1 MATHDA
7 VIDWTRPEATSD
19 ADFLAGHYSR
29 AHTIGF
35 DEGITVPGSAS
46 PSVVRAPWSETAAAD
61 PEELLVAATATCH
74 MLWFLDFARR
84 AGLAVR
90 RYRDNPKGV
99 MGKMPDGS
107 IGITRITLRPEVA
120 FADPPSAGALEALHH
135 EAHRACNIANSIRSE
150 VVVEPA
156 GPGPLQAP

>member
-1 MATHDA
+1 MTMATHDA
-7 VIDWTRPEATSD
+7 VIEWTRPEPTSD

-35 DEGITVPGSAS
+35 DHGVSLPGSAS
-46 PSVVRAPWSETAAAD
+46 PSVVRAPWSITAAD

-107 IGITRITLRPEVA
+107 IGITRITLRPDA
-120 FADPPSAGALEALHH
+120 TFAKPPSATELSAMHH
-135 EAHRACNIANSIRSE
+135 EAHAACNIANSIRSE
-150 VVVEPA
+150 VIVEPA
-156 GPGPLQAP
+156 EPGST